1 MSEIQ
6 ANKLSPAS
14 GTALTLGDSGD
25 TLTLTAGANLT
36 LGGSSTTITIPS
48 GATIT
53 NSGTATGFG
62 GTFGS
67 SYFAANTTSDF
78 TVTDQTFVKAQ
89 INNEIVDVGNNY
101 DTSNY
106 RYTVPTTGYYFFYVR
121 GMIDADSDGQLNAVD
136 FFLKKNNSSYVAET
150 NIDFQNNNGRKAGT
164 TLNAILS
171 LSASDYIEWWIYAK
185 DNAGNPILKANTGAG
200 AAGAGNQFGGWRV
213 A

>member
-6 ANKLSPAS
+6 ANKISPAT
-14 GTALTLGDSGD
+14 GTGLTLGDSGD

-48 GATIT
+48 GATIN

-67 SYFAANTTSDF
+67 SYFAANRTSDF

-89 INNEIVDVGNNY
+89 IDNEIVDVGNNY

-106 RYTVPTTGYYFFYVR
+106 RYVVPATGKYFFYVR
-121 GMIDADSDGQLNAVD
+121 GYMDADVDSHLHAVEYY
-136 FFLKKNNSSYVAET
+136 LKKNNSTYVAET
-150 NIDFQNNNGRKAGT
+150 IIDFQSNNGRKGGT
-164 TLNAILS
+164 TLTTIVDLA
-171 LSASDYIEWWIYAK
+171 ASDYIEWWIYAK
-185 DNAGNPILKANTGAG
+185 DSTGNPILKSNGGSSASGS
-200 AAGAGNQFGGWRV
+200 GNQFGGWRV

>member
-14 GTALTLGDSGD
+14 GTALQVGDSGD
-25 TLTLTAGANLT
+25 
-36 LGGSSTTITIPS
+36 TITIPS

-53 NSGTATGFG
+53 NSGTATGFASD
-62 GTFGS
+62 FGS
-67 SYFAANTTSDF
+67 SYFAANRTSDF

-106 RYTVPTTGYYFFYVR
+106 RYTAPAAGKYFFYVR
-121 GMIDADSDGQLNAVD
+121 GYIDADADGQLNAVEYY
-136 FFLKKNNSSYVAET
+136 LKKNNSTYVAET
-150 NIDFQNNNGRKAGT
+150 IIDFQNNNGRKGGT
-164 TLNAILS
+164 TLTTIVD

-185 DNAGNPILKANTGAG
+185 DNAGNPILKSNGG
-200 AAGAGNQFGGWRV
+200 AAASGAAIQFGGWRV